1 MILAVRSSVT
11 LHIEEI
17 VMFILRKYWTSLF
30 WKLYESNVC
39 SDLIKVDDKAES

>member
-17 VMFILRKYWTSLF
+17 VMFILRENIGL
-30 WKLYESNVC
+30 LC
-39 SDLIKVDDKAES
+39 SGSSMSQIYALI